1 MVVRKIL
8 SAKTV
13 PVKKAVPQKAPLKK
27 AITAKRNT
35 KKKAIKEKPNVTK
48 AKTRKASLDEMDVAR
63 SLLTHT
69 LANKPMG
76 KKSALLKCA
85 TKQKASRIAKGEKDS
100 RVFDSERMA
109 EHVELADSNESS
121 VSVEA
126 LKIGLL
132 LAAIDGNCDKN
143 EIKKF
148 KTVAKSCGGLSDA
161 KIAQIVSQ
169 MQRRI
174 SVLEDAAK
182 HGASDEE
189 LVDKFMSEASNIG
202 IRAECRNFVLWMS
215 IAMVDGDYSG
225 IEQKAITAL
234 QQYANR
240 HRASL
245 PFLRSGFLKSGGH
258 DISDMFLKRCQ
269 MILSG
274 IYRSA
279 GNKRLMTNRM
289 KSLQTLIEIAEA

>member
-1 MVVRKIL
+1 MRI
-8 SAKTV
+8 SAKTA
-13 PVKKAVPQKAPLKK
+13 PVKKTGSKKTSLKK
-27 AITAKRNT
+27 TGTVKENT
-35 KKKAIKEKPNVTK
+35 KKE
-48 AKTRKASLDEMDVAR
+48 SLSKKSKVSKVSAVKSKSGKKVSSDPDAGS
-63 SLLTHT
+63 SLLIHTHK
-69 LANKPMG
+69 NKPTG
-76 KKSALLKCA
+76 KKAALTKGA
-85 TKQKASRIAKGEKDS
+85 TKQKASKIAKVEKS
-100 RVFDSERMA
+100 ARVFDSERIA
-109 EHVELADSNESS
+109 EHVELADGNKSP

-148 KTVAKSCGGLSDA
+148 KTVAKSCGDLSDA
-161 KIAQIVSQ
+161 KISQIVSQ
-169 MQRRI
+169 MQRRV

-182 HGASDEE
+182 YGASEDE

-240 HRASL
+240 HRNSL
-245 PFLRSGFLKSGGH
+245 LFLKSGGH

-289 KSLQTLIEIAEA
+289 KSLQTLIEIVEA

>member
-1 MVVRKIL
+1 MRI
-8 SAKTV
+8 SAKTG
-13 PVKKAVPQKAPLKK
+13 PVKKTESKKTSLKK
-27 AITAKRNT
+27 TGTVKENT
-35 KKKAIKEKPNVTK
+35 KKE
-48 AKTRKASLDEMDVAR
+48 SLSKKSKVSKVSAVKSKSGKKVSSDPDAWS
-63 SLLTHT
+63 SLLIHTHK
-69 LANKPMG
+69 NKTAG
-76 KKSALLKCA
+76 KKAALTKGA
-85 TKQKASRIAKGEKDS
+85 TKQKASQIAKVEKS
-100 RVFDSERMA
+100 ARVFDSERIA
-109 EHVELADSNESS
+109 EHVELADGNKSP

-161 KIAQIVSQ
+161 KISQIVSQ

-182 HGASDEE
+182 HGASEDE

-202 IRAECRNFVLWMS
+202 VRAECRNFVLWMS

-234 QQYANR
+234 RQYANS
-240 HRASL
+240 HRTSL
-245 PFLRSGFLKSGGH
+245 LFLRSGGH